1 MKKKLQKDFKLLK
14 KVWVRFIISFVFAV
28 VVGASSD
35 NGGVF
40 IVGLLL
46 CYILL
51 YLFIA
56 WLYGDENVTNS

>member
-14 KVWVRFIISFVFAV
+14 KVWVRFIISFIFAFFG
-28 VVGASSD
+28 GAIND
-35 NGGVF
+35 NGGAF
-40 IVGLLL
+40 LIVLLL

-56 WLYGDENVTNS
+56 WLYGDEDETNS

>member
-1 MKKKLQKDFKLLK
+1 MKKKLQKDFRLLK
-14 KVWVRFIISFVFAV
+14 KVWVRFILSFCFASFC
-28 VVGASSD
+28 ATISD
-35 NGGVF
+35 NGVVF
-40 IVGLLL
+40 LIVLPL